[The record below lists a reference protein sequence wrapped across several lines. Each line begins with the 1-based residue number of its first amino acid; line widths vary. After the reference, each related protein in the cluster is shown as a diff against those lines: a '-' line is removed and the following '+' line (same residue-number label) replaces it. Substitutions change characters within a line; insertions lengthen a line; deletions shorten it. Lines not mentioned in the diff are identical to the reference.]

1 MPQPTPASLRPQV
14 SDSPAEQLLVLAA
27 AAAIGESFRDAGDH
41 AFLVADELRGLGD
54 TWDAAGDAVARMGGP
69 AAGAAA
75 DGLHSSEQRI
85 FYSAWLQRAAQLSG

>member
-1 MPQPTPASLRPQV
+1 M

-27 AAAIGESFRDAGDH
+27 AAAAGEAFRDAGEH
-41 AFLVADELRGLGD
+41 ALLVADDLRGLCSI
-54 TWDAAGDAVARMGGP
+54 WDAAGDAVALMGGP

-85 FYSAWLQRAAQLSG
+85 FYAAWLQRAAQLSG